1 VVEPAGILEGPAVQ
15 HRSQTRG
22 EQIANSVSHGI
33 GALGALVALPYLV
46 LAASRHGAAAI
57 VGAAVFGTTLA
68 LLYLCSTFY
77 HALAHTRAQR
87 VLRILDH
94 SSIYLLIAGT
104 YTPFTLGVLQGPW
117 GWTLFGLVWALAL
130 VGVLIKS
137 SGRFKY
143 PRLSTGLYLAM
154 GWLIV
159 AAALPLWR
167 AMPRWGLFWLAA
179 GGLAY
184 TGGVVFYAAKRLR
197 YGHFV
202 WHLFVMTG
210 SACHLVAVL
219 KYAV

>member
-1 VVEPAGILEGPAVQ
+1 MTRVSAAG
-15 HRSQTRG
+15 HRPQSPG

-33 GALGALVALPYLV
+33 GALGALIALPFLV
-46 LAASRHGAAAI
+46 LAAASHGTAAI
-57 VGAAVFGTTLA
+57 VGAAVFAATLA
-68 LLYLCSTFY
+68 LLYLSSTFY
-77 HALAHTRAQR
+77 HALAHTPANR
-87 VLRILDH
+87 VLRVFDH

-104 YTPFTLGVLQGPW
+104 YTPFTLGVLRGPW

-130 VGVLIKS
+130 TGVLLKS

-143 PRLSTGLYLAM
+143 PRLSTALYLAM

-159 AAALPLWR
+159 VAALPLWR
-167 AMPRWGLFWLAA
+167 AMPAWGLFWLAA

-184 TGGVVFYAAKRLR
+184 TGGVVFYAAKQMR

-219 KYAV
+219 KYAA

>member
-1 VVEPAGILEGPAVQ
+1 MVDVPAVLDVPAAH
-15 HRSQTRG
+15 HRPQSPG
-22 EQIANSVSHGI
+22 EQVANSVSHGV
-33 GALGALVALPYLV
+33 GFLAALIALPILI
-46 LAASRHGAAAI
+46 LEAARHGPAAI
-57 VGAAVFGTTLA
+57 VGAAVFATTLA
-68 LLYLCSTFY
+68 LLYLSSTLY
-77 HALAHTRAQR
+77 HALAHTRAHR
-87 VLRILDH
+87 VLRIIDH

-104 YTPFTLGVLQGPW
+104 YTPFTLGVLRGPW

-130 VGVLIKS
+130 AGVLVKS

-167 AMPRWGLFWLAA
+167 SMPRWGLFWLAA

-184 TGGVVFYAAKRLR
+184 TGGVVFYAAKRMR

-202 WHLFVMTG
+202 WHLFVLTG
-210 SACHLVAVL
+210 STCHLVAVL

>member
-1 VVEPAGILEGPAVQ
+1 MVEPPAIVEELAVH
-15 HRSQTRG
+15 HRPQTPG
-22 EQIANSVSHGI
+22 EQIANSASHGL
-33 GALGALVALPYLV
+33 GALGALVALPFLIF
-46 LAASRHGAAAI
+46 AASRHGTAAI
-57 VGAAVFGTTLA
+57 AGAAVFGTTLA
-68 LLYLCSTFY
+68 LLYLCSAFY

-104 YTPFTLGVLQGPW
+104 YTPFTLGVLRGPW

-130 VGVLIKS
+130 TGVLVKA

-143 PRLSTGLYLAM
+143 PRLSTVLYLAM

-159 AAALPLWR
+159 TAAVPLWR
-167 AMPRWGLFWLAA
+167 AMPGWGLFWLAA

-184 TGGVVFYAAKRLR
+184 TGGVVFYAAKRMR
-197 YGHFV
+197 YGHLV

-210 SACHLVAVL
+210 SGCHLIAVF

>member
-1 VVEPAGILEGPAVQ
+1 MVEQPAILEGPLAQ
-15 HRSQTRG
+15 HRSQTPG
-22 EQIANSVSHGI
+22 EQIANSVSHGL
-33 GALGALVALPYLV
+33 GALGALVALPFLV
-46 LAASRHGAAAI
+46 LAASRHGTAAI
-57 VGAAVFGTTLA
+57 AGALVFGTTLA

-87 VLRILDH
+87 VLRIFDH

-104 YTPFTLGVLQGPW
+104 YTPFTLGVLRGPW
-117 GWTLFGLVWALAL
+117 GWTLFGLIWALAL
-130 VGVLIKS
+130 TGVLVKA

-143 PRLSTGLYLAM
+143 PRLSTALYLAM

-167 AMPRWGLFWLAA
+167 AMPAWGLFWLAA

-184 TGGVVFYAAKRLR
+184 TGGVVFYAAKRMR